1 MINHI
6 SAKLER
12 AVSLLALMVIALFVT
27 LKAQAVLPGPTS
39 VAFDK
44 GALFTVDG
52 YTNSVPLSG
61 FPVLV
66 RIAANSPSGF
76 FYTDLH
82 SPANGADIAF
92 VDTEGNGLP
101 FEIDTWDP
109 LGTSLIWVKLST
121 MTNRTQFVMCW
132 GSATSGKTVCNES
145 PFADYVGVWHMSEAS
160 GSVADSTGHGLA
172 AVPAGSAAATAS
184 GAVAGKVGNGRECA
198 SQAFLSI
205 ANDNALDVGNAF
217 AVSGWFD
224 MSSSQSSG
232 DVRFFSRKVRSQSTN
247 SGWEVIRKSGDIAT
261 RGSTGDNIA
270 SYTPSPSFAGAGWKL
285 PPRFSKT
292 ESKRRPQRPAP
303 RRRTTTIPSRSG
315 AIRGVGHPTLLAMW
329 TNAVSSAQF
338 LRRRRP
344 GRRRNTIPYSRTTS
358 CRLGRRSHTRRPMIR
373 LPAF

>member
-1 MINHI
+1 MAMINHI

-145 PFADYVGVWHMSEAS
+145 PFADYVGVWHMTEAS
-160 GSVADSTGHGLA
+160 GDVSDAAGNGLA
-172 AVPAGSAAATAS
+172 ASPNGSGEAYS
-184 GAVAGKVGNGRECA
+184 VAGEGVFVKGRFNT
-198 SQAFLSI
+198 SVSISFL
-205 ANDNALDVGNAF
+205 
-217 AVSGWFD
+217 
-224 MSSSQSSG
+224 
-232 DVRFFSRKVRSQSTN
+232 
-247 SGWEVIRKSGDIAT
+247 
-261 RGSTGDNIA
+261 
-270 SYTPSPSFAGAGWKL
+270 
-285 PPRFSKT
+285 
-292 ESKRRPQRPAP
+292 
-303 RRRTTTIPSRSG
+303 
-315 AIRGVGHPTLLAMW
+315 
-329 TNAVSSAQF
+329 
-338 LRRRRP
+338 P
-344 GRRRNTIPYSRTTS
+344 GQQKFR
-358 CRLGRRSHTRRPMIR
+358 C
-373 LPAF
+373 